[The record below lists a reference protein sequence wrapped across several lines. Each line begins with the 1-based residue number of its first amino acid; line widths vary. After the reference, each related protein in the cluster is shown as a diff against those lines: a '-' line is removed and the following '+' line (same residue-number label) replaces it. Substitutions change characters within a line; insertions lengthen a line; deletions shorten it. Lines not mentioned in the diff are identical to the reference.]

1 MKSLFKQSR
10 GPLQKKKKKLQA
22 AKKLIDTQLKL
33 KHIEKSC
40 FP

>member
-1 MKSLFKQSR
+1 MKSLFKQSN
-10 GPLQKKKKKLQA
+10 GPLQKKKKLQA